1 MVEKKKRRGR
11 GEGSIRKRP
20 DGRFEAR
27 LRVDGRRRTVYGKT
41 RQEAAR
47 ALRGLQEARDKALPV
62 PDGRET
68 VETFL
73 MDWLASEAN
82 RLRPTTH
89 ARYETLMRLHVI
101 PALGTVRLVKM
112 TPHEVQ
118 RLYDERRNSGL
129 SPTTVHH
136 IHAVLHK
143 ALEQA
148 MRWGKVFRNVCDL
161 VDAPPIRRADIRT
174 LSADEARRFLA
185 CARDDRFDTLYIIAL
200 TTGMRQGELLALRW
214 RDVNIDKGTLQVR
227 GTLHWTKGGGFRVDE
242 PKTKS
247 SRRLIQLTQDAVE
260 ALDRQRIRQTGER
273 LLSGEFWQEHG
284 FVFAN
289 HVGRPTDPDN
299 LVRRSFKPLLK
310 RAEVSDI
317 RFHDLR
323 HTAAT
328 LLLEQGVHVKYVSE
342 MLGHSSIAIT
352 LDLYSHVTPTMHH
365 EAKRTMERIF
375 SAGGGG
381 D

>member
-1 MVEKKKRRGR
+1 MAKRSKRRGR
-11 GEGSIRKRP
+11 GEGSITKRA
-20 DGRFEAR
+20 DGRYMAR
-27 LRVDGRRRTVYGKT
+27 LQVDGERRAVYGDT
-41 RQEAAR
+41 REEAAR
-47 ALRGLQEARDKALPV
+47 GLRRLQEARDKALPV

-68 VETFL
+68 VETFIT
-73 MDWLASEAN
+73 DWLASEAN

-89 ARYETLMRLHVI
+89 TRYETLMRLHVI
-101 PALGTVRLVKM
+101 PTLGAVRLVKL

-118 RLYDERRNSGL
+118 RLYDERSASGL

-136 IHAVLHK
+136 IGAVLHK

-161 VDAPPIRRADIRT
+161 VDAPPIRRTDIRT

-185 CARDDRFDTLYIIAL
+185 CAHNDRFHPLYVVAL

-214 RDVNIDKGTLQVR
+214 RDVSLDKCTLQVR

-247 SRRLIQLTQDAVE
+247 SRRLIQLTDDAVE
-260 ALDRQRIRQTGER
+260 ALRRQRVRQNGER
-273 LLSGEFWQEHG
+273 LLSGKFWEDHG
-284 FVFAN
+284 FVFSN
-289 HVGRPTDPDN
+289 HVGRPTDPAN

-310 RAEVSDI
+310 VAEVSDI

-352 LDLYSHVTPTMHH
+352 LDLYSHVTPSMHH
-365 EAKRTMERIF
+365 EAKQTMQRIF

-381 D
+381 Q